1 MSEISITR
9 FQPAAISRDS
19 STSVQA
25 VDELSGAPK
34 SDSSTDQKGS
44 RQDSKQ
50 GSRQDTKQAP
60 GKSPYSSQDASS
72 ATSGEQARAS
82 SSDAGESE
90 LEQAVS
96 KLNEYVQT
104 VQRDIYFDLDP
115 LSGEPSV
122 TVLDR
127 ESRQVLRQFDSREA
141 LELASKVDTD
151 EPISLFKTRV

>member
-19 STSVQA
+19 STSAQA
-25 VDELSGAPK
+25 VDELSGVPK

-44 RQDSKQ
+44 ERERDQSSQ
-50 GSRQDTKQAP
+50 
-60 GKSPYSSQDASS
+60 KSPYQQPHKDISAAASS
-72 ATSGEQARAS
+72 GREAVDSPDLEANK
-82 SSDAGESE
+82 

-127 ESRQVLRQFDSREA
+127 GSRQVLRQFDSHEA

-151 EPISLFKTRV
+151 EPISLFKTQV

>member
-1 MSEISITR
+1 MSEIHITR
-9 FQPAAISRDS
+9 FQPAAPGRDKT
-19 STSVQA
+19 TSVPA
-25 VDELSGAPK
+25 VENTSGALHTDT
-34 SDSSTDQKGS
+34 SADQRGSGSSSGS
-44 RQDSKQ
+44 AQQR
-50 GSRQDTKQAP
+50 REQAP
-60 GKSPYSSQDASS
+60 QTS
-72 ATSGEQARAS
+72 AQRTSETAAG
-82 SSDAGESE
+82 SDAAK

-96 KLNEYVQT
+96 KLNQYVQS
-104 VQRDIYFDLDP
+104 VKRDIYFDLDP

>member
-44 RQDSKQ
+44 RRESDQPSH
-50 GSRQDTKQAP
+50 
-60 GKSPYSSQDASS
+60 KSPYQQAQQDTAA
-72 ATSGEQARAS
+72 ATSGDKTPS
-82 SSDAGESE
+82 DSSDAEANK
-90 LEQAVS
+90 LERAIS
-96 KLNEYVQT
+96 KLNNYVQT

-127 ESRQVLRQFDSREA
+127 ESRQVLRQFDSQEA